1 MYVSMYHVGDVAIT
15 AIAILLSQGGNWRD
29 RMIFIRISSQRKEIK
44 NLIEAQLASRQLCLS
59 T

>member
-1 MYVSMYHVGDVAIT
+1 MRFYHLGDVAIT
-15 AIAILLSQGGNWRD
+15 AIATLLSQGGDWAD
-29 RMIFIRISSQRKEIK
+29 RIIFIGISSQRKEIK